1 MKNLTSVNHLNIYD
15 LFNQLSH
22 NEENLILQG
31 NMSDELTVPIIDY
44 NSIGDGKSN
53 ISQKKLSFFIAESF
67 QNIIRHGKQEEASV
81 DPMVKPGT
89 YGISKSQDSITL
101 HSSNLISNED
111 AYQLD
116 GKLKGLSILSP
127 EELRELYI
135 SALSDNEISSK
146 GGAGLG
152 LIEMVRKSK
161 GAIKHQIK
169 RTDLD
174 SFFHFDVSLNSNKDC
189 QECSEAFSSIDFH
202 EMMKENGISFLIKT
216 QFNHEKFIQLNDI
229 INRKI
234 IDSRQATAVNLHQMN
249 YFFIE
254 LIQNIYKHGDA
265 NSKQEKEGIFILK
278 NTPNGT
284 QFTAGNYVTSDE
296 IKSLET
302 LLETLNNSDSEELNK
317 LYRSTLLK
325 NINFDSDYSAGLGLL
340 EMKRMT
346 PHKFEYNF
354 TQADNDTAF
363 FVNSIILEH

>member
-1 MKNLTSVNHLNIYD
+1 MKNLISVNHLKLYD
-15 LFNQLSH
+15 LFDKLRDH
-22 NEENLILQG
+22 EENLILQG

-44 NSIGDGKSN
+44 NSISDGNSQ

-67 QNIIRHGKQEEASV
+67 QNIIRHGKSDDEYTHPS
-81 DPMVKPGT
+81 VKPGT
-89 YGISKSQDSITL
+89 FGISKNQDTITL
-101 HSSNLISNED
+101 HSSNLIGKED

-116 GKLKGLSILSP
+116 GKLKGLSILTP
-127 EELRELYI
+127 DELREVYI
-135 SALSDNEISSK
+135 SALSDNEISEK

-161 GAIKHQIK
+161 GAIKHKIEISD
-169 RTDLD
+169 TG
-174 SFFHFDVSLNSNKDC
+174 SFFHFDVSLNKDVDEDESSN
-189 QECSEAFSSIDFH
+189 SFSSDDFH
-202 EMMKENGISFLIKT
+202 DLMKGNGISILIKT
-216 QFNHEKFIQLNDI
+216 HFNHEKFIQLNNI
-229 INRKI
+229 VNRKI
-234 IDSRQATAVNLHQMN
+234 IDSKNTVSNNIQEMN

-278 NTPNGT
+278 NVPNGT
-284 QFTAGNYVTSDE
+284 QFCSGNFVTSEE

-302 LLETLNNSDSEELNK
+302 TLDTLNNATDEELNK

-325 NINFDSDYSAGLGLL
+325 NINFDSDFSAGLGLL

-354 TQADNDTAF
+354 TQVDNDTAF
-363 FVNSIILEH
+363 FVNSITLEH